1 MSTTLLGPLLLT
13 RTYYYLG
20 SSSSV
25 GVFSGL
31 VFDTNN
37 SLGGSNTESWSPQ
50 TSNNTSLYRGG
61 TQYHLFYKSTTAPTA
76 NKFLAGGPTGSTRL
90 NIYKGARPPMA
101 TLSNLNTHS
110 SNLLI
115 SFPIPAYSTDRSL
128 TGMYFDQSSAI
139 ATNATISKTVDYPGM
154 TAYLGISPSFVAA
167 SASGTATWF
176 WFGNYATPTDLT
188 GKSFVTGTVGIT
200 GSGSDLEIASTAI
213 EANELYKSMGFKFYI
228 PAVQS

>member
-1 MSTTLLGPLLLT
+1 MATTLLGPLMLT
-13 RTYYYLG
+13 RTYYYSG
-20 SSSSV
+20 SNV
-25 GVFSGL
+25 VTLPGMI
-31 VFDTNN
+31 FDTSN
-37 SLGGSNTESWSPQ
+37 SIGGAATESWSPQ
-50 TSNNTSLYRGG
+50 TSNNTSMYRGG
-61 TQYHLFYKSTTAPTA
+61 TQYQLFYKSTTAPTA
-76 NKFLAGGPTGSTRL
+76 NKFLAGGPSGSTRL
-90 NIYKGARPPMA
+90 NIYKGARPPIA
-101 TLSNLNTHS
+101 NLTNLNTYS

-115 SFPIPAYSTDRSL
+115 SFSIPAYSSDRSV

-139 ATNATISKTVDYPGM
+139 AANATISKTIDYPGLI
-154 TAYLGISPSFVAA
+154 AYLGISPSFVAA

-200 GSGSDLEIASTAI
+200 GSGSDLEISSTAI